1 MKTFVQFIKEATETL
16 ASTEAKNR
24 GLVGDGHGDWYDKQ
38 GKLIAK
44 TIGGKLKYFGQ
55 GEEKQKSEVSA
66 KQKIETQQTTPTTQQ
81 GQVGQEQ
88 TQEDQVKGVVI
99 LLGRFNPPSK
109 NHEALLRAGYSQST
123 RRGFEYRIYPSRI
136 QDESLNPLDAKLKIS
151 YMKSMFSKYA
161 DYIIDSDNIKTIFDA
176 LGSVYSDG
184 FTDVVLVVGQD
195 RLGEFQSLA
204 HKGEGK
210 NYQFNNIEVV
220 SSGVKDPDGDAE
232 SVGSSAM
239 MRTAAAMNDY
249 EKFSNGLPPSMKIT
263 EKKKMFSSLVKSMKV
278 TESTQL
284 WKIAPE
290 LDVSGLRQD
299 YKNNGIFEVGS
310 LVENQNTGLQGRILR
325 RGSNHLICVTK
336 EGVMFKSWLKDV
348 REVYE
353 VGTCEYRA
361 HAQEMTPGQSVVSY
375 TDVLIKPTTPK
386 KNINNNRKKT
396 LKVK

>member
-1 MKTFVQFIKEATETL
+1 MKTFAQFIKEAIETL

-24 GLVGDGHGDWYDKQ
+24 GLQGDGHGDWYDKQ

-55 GEEKQKSEVSA
+55 GGEKQKSEVSA
-66 KQKIETQQTTPTTQQ
+66 KQKIETQQTTPIAFTKVAKDEEQK
-81 GQVGQEQ
+81 QE
-88 TQEDQVKGVVI
+88 QVKGVVI

-109 NHEALLRAGYSQST
+109 NHEALLRAGYSQSA
-123 RRGFEYRIYPSRI
+123 RQGFEYRIYPSRI

-161 DYIIDSDNIKTIFDA
+161 DYIVDSDNIKTIFDA

-184 FTDVVLVVGQD
+184 FTDVVIVVGQD

-220 SSGVKDPDGDAE
+220 SSGVKDPDGDVE

-249 EKFSNGLPPSMKIT
+249 EKFSSGLPPSMKIT
-263 EKKKMFSSLVKSMKV
+263 EKEKMFSSLVKSIKV

-299 YKNNGIFEVGS
+299 YKNNGLFEVGS

-353 VGTCEYRA
+353 IGTCEYRA
-361 HAQEMTPGQSVVSY
+361 HAQEMTPGQPVVSY

-386 KNINNNRKKT
+386 KNINNNRKKV

>member
-24 GLVGDGHGDWYDKQ
+24 GLVGDGHGDWYDNK

-44 TIGGKLKYFGQ
+44 TVSGKLKYFGQ
-55 GEEKQKSEVSA
+55 GSGDTKDNEIVPSQKEKTQATTTKSTQVVKDEE
-66 KQKIETQQTTPTTQQ
+66 QQ
-81 GQVGQEQ
+81 QE
-88 TQEDQVKGVVI
+88 QVKGIVI

-109 NHEALLRAGYSQST
+109 NHEALLAAGYSQST

-136 QDESLNPLDAKLKIS
+136 QDGDLNPLNSQLKIS

-161 DYIIDSDNIKTIFDA
+161 DYIVDSDSIKTIFDA

-184 FTDVVLVVGQD
+184 FTDVVIVVGQD

-204 HKGEGK
+204 HKGEGQ

-220 SSGVKDPDGDAE
+220 SSGVKDPDSDVE
-232 SVGSSAM
+232 SIGSSAM

-249 EKFSNGLPPSMKIT
+249 EKFSSGLPPSMKIT
-263 EKKKMFSSLVKSMKV
+263 EKEKMFSSIVKSMKV

-299 YKNNGIFEVGS
+299 YKNNGLFEVGA

-336 EGVMFKSWLKDV
+336 EGIMFKSWLKDV

-361 HAQEMTPGQSVVSY
+361 YAQEMTPGQPVVSY

-386 KNINNNRKKT
+386 KNINTNK
-396 LKVK
+396 LAKVK